1 MTKVLEQRG
10 VASEVREQRLVTE
23 WEDIVGERVAVRA
36 WPDGLR
42 QGVLFI
48 RVSNSAWLHE
58 LSFLKEAILASANR
72 MAGPPTLVKEV
83 RLHLGPRRG
92 AAADDVVAELA
103 AARRRPRAAPTPRPA
118 LSAAGESAMTRAT
131 DRVAHIELRLA
142 IREAWRKLGDNK
154 S

>member
-83 RLHLGPRRG
+83 RLHLGPR
-92 AAADDVVAELA
+92 
-103 AARRRPRAAPTPRPA
+103 PRPA
-118 LSAAGESAMTRAT
+118 LRCRRRA
-131 DRVAHIELRLA
+131 RAR
-142 IREAWRKLGDNK
+142 
-154 S
+154 